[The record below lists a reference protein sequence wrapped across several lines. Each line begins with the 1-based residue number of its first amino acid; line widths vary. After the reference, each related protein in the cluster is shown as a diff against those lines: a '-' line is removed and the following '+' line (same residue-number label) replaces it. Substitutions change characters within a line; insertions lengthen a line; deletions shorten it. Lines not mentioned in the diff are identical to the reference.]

1 MVASH
6 ERERA
11 AGLAQRAVAVDGGLV
26 FESGPSAAVAAT
38 AGPTERGPTGEPVPP
53 TAPTTPAVPAAPAAP
68 AIEPVGVVPC

>member
-26 FESGPSAAVAAT
+26 FESGPPPAVAAT
-38 AGPTERGPTGEPVPP
+38 AVPTERGPTGEPLP
-53 TAPTTPAVPAAPAAP
+53 PAAP

>member
-26 FESGPSAAVAAT
+26 FESGPPPAVGAT
-38 AGPTERGPTGEPVPP
+38 AVPTERGPTGE
-53 TAPTTPAVPAAPAAP
+53 AGCRRRAAP